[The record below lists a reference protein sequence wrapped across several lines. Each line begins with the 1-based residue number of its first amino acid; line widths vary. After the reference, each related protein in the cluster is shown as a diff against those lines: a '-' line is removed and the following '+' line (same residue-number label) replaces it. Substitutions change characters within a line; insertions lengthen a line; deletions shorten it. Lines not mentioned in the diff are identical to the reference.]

1 MKDGG
6 ELSMDWLLFYLWLG
20 IGVLWVIAFTFTYYL
35 YMLIHARLKVFEYL
49 LVVLVWGFI
58 VVAVVIVTMY
68 VVWW

>member
-1 MKDGG
+1 
-6 ELSMDWLLFYLWLG
+6 MDWLLFYLWLG